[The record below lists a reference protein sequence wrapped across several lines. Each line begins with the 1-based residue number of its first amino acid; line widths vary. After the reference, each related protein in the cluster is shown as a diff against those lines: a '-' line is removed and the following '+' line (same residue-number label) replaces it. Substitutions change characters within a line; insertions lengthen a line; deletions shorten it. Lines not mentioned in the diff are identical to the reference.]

1 MKPLNTQERNSS
13 FWSFVLFF
21 TLCVILITGAVS
33 FNFIL
38 PNKQFTELKIKVK
51 DYASFKAK
59 QSGFMSQID
68 EINKKLKEYDMPGA
82 AQSFLQKDISKKNI
96 ALEEAI
102 GTENE
107 TNKVY
112 HRIVENYN
120 SMLSL
125 KSKLSDAK
133 VQLAQANSVLSD
145 CESENRKVEKELK
158 DKQEKK

>member
-13 FWSFVLFF
+13 FWSFVLYF
-21 TLCVILITGAVS
+21 TICVIIITGAVS

-38 PNKQFTELKIKVK
+38 PDKQFTELQLKVQ
-51 DYASFKAK
+51 DYKSFKAK
-59 QSGFMSQID
+59 QSVFMSQID

-102 GTENE
+102 GSENE

-120 SMLSL
+120 TMLIL
-125 KSKLSDAK
+125 KSNLGDKK
-133 VQLAQANSVLSD
+133 IQLTQANSVLSD
-145 CESENRKVEKELK
+145 CEAENRKVEKELK
-158 DKQEKK
+158 DNQDKK

>member
-33 FNFIL
+33 LNFIL
-38 PNKQFTELKIKVK
+38 PDKQFSELKIKVK

-68 EINKKLKEYDMPGA
+68 EINKKL
-82 AQSFLQKDISKKNI
+82 
-96 ALEEAI
+96 
-102 GTENE
+102 
-107 TNKVY
+107 
-112 HRIVENYN
+112 NYN
-120 SMLSL
+120 TMLSL
-125 KSKLSDAK
+125 KSKLGDAK
-133 VQLAQANSVLSD
+133 VQLSQANSALSD
-145 CESENRKVEKELK
+145 CEAENRKVEKELK